1 MTVHKQNTL
10 FANKWLQIAGS
21 LILSLQ
27 NKANILNI
35 IIKMYENNL
44 VFFKDTK
51 CQGFQYQLMLST

>member
-44 VFFKDTK
+44 VFF
-51 CQGFQYQLMLST
+51 